1 MGRKLIAVAVLLFAA
16 LSLSAAYVTAVAG
29 NDIYIIDE
37 QTGNV
42 VKHIKDGTVVDINS
56 SHVEYPLITF
66 SESISKYALNFNVR
80 AKFSNENIYLHFD
93 IYTEEGA
100 YKDVLEELMDEGTTI
115 TIRFFDKDGFL
126 LRIEELNL
134 TVADPIWN
142 ADNNIVRLTDDWI
155 TNGSEALFNLVDHMD
170 LIYDIGWD
178 VTPADTFFTTI
189 LSTPE
194 WIQYSY
200 YVEDGSVF
208 HFYPTDILVEYV
220 EDDKRSSLWYS
231 EIITEEKRDYYKYY
245 GIEPDVYFH
254 DESYGDVYKL
264 IFDDYFIE
272 RSISFYSTDSPY
284 IIEVGYDDEEEQ
296 YPLLRTDYRVSID
309 IPDWL
314 IGSWSYGESGVVE
327 VSETDIVIDGTS
339 VVDDATKA
347 TVETYLAIGIV
358 DPYLETEIGEDSF
371 TIYIDGMP
379 TTVSKTEDPLV
390 VEVSGL
396 MAPDVG
402 VLTLT
407 KTNE

>member
-1 MGRKLIAVAVLLFAA
+1 MGRKLVAVAILLFAA

-37 QTGNV
+37 QTGRVIN
-42 VKHIKDGTVVDINS
+42 HIKDGEVVDS
-56 SHVEYPLITF
+56 SSVHVDYPMITF

-80 AKFSNENIYLHFD
+80 AKFSDDNIYLHFD
-93 IYTEEGA
+93 ICTEEGA
-100 YKDVLEELMDEGTTI
+100 NNDVLEELMDEGTMI
-115 TIRFFDKDGFL
+115 TIRFFDKDRFL
-126 LRIEELNL
+126 LRTEELNL
-134 TVADPIWN
+134 SVADQIRN
-142 ADNNIVRLTDDWI
+142 ADNDIVRLTDDWI
-155 TNGSEALFNLVDHMD
+155 TNGSEVLLDLVDHMD
-170 LIYDIGWD
+170 LIYDMGWD
-178 VTPADTFFTTI
+178 VTPADTFFMTI
-189 LSTPE
+189 LSTPK
-194 WIQYSY
+194 WIQHSY

-231 EIITEEKRDYYKYY
+231 EIITEEKRDYYEYY

-272 RSISFYSTDSPY
+272 RSISFYPTESPY
-284 IIEVGYDDEEEQ
+284 IIEVGYDNEEER
-296 YPLLRTDYRVSID
+296 YPLLRTDYRATIE

-314 IGSWSYGESGVVE
+314 IGSWSYGESGMVE

-339 VVDDATKA
+339 VVDDATEA

-371 TIYIDGMP
+371 TIYIDEMP
-379 TTVSKTEDPLV
+379 TTVSKTNDPLV
-390 VEVSGL
+390 IEVSGF
-396 MAPDVG
+396 MVPDNE

-407 KTNE
+407 KNN